1 MSNPMFAKPKAT
13 PNVTKN
19 QIEKGLKAF
28 FKIAEL
34 WKLSN
39 DQAMVLLGQ
48 PARSTY
54 YNWKKGDV
62 KGSVNLDL
70 ASRLSYILGI
80 FKALELLYTRPEL
93 ADRWV
98 SQPNLTFGGESALD
112 RLMGGQIT
120 DLAQVRD
127 YLDSVRGGW

>member
-1 MSNPMFAKPKAT
+1 MSNAIFAKPKAS
-13 PNVTKN
+13 PNVTRN

-28 FKIAEL
+28 FEIVKL

-39 DQAMVLLGQ
+39 EQAMVLLGQ
-48 PARSTY
+48 PTRSTY
-54 YNWKKGDV
+54 YIWKKGEF
-62 KGSVNLDL
+62 KGSVNFDL

-98 SQPNLTFGGESALD
+98 SQPNLTFGGQSALD